1 MLIICFKRY
10 SSIMFKNLFNRWES
24 GLLFR
29 HAKVAFKMPLGKLLH
44 FLLNYHNRVLV
55 NLKKEMT
62 RRLWIQKMKNCCM
75 RLRYIIIFSI
85 LGSWNKLIIMIFL
98 VKIFFFL
105 FIIYEFNDFKV
116 FYQVNKT
123 SKNFFKCVL
132 FLNKLFYTSIFQLII
147 NS

>member
-29 HAKVAFKMPLGKLLH
+29 HAKVAFKMPLEKLLH

-98 VKIFFFL
+98 VKIFFIYLLYMNLMILKF
-105 FIIYEFNDFKV
+105 FIKLIK
-116 FYQVNKT
+116 QVKT
-123 SKNFFKCVL
+123 
-132 FLNKLFYTSIFQLII
+132 FLNVYCF
-147 NS
+147 